1 MNYELSRHAHTALA
15 AREISMEWLERALQS
30 PARVEP
36 DDHDPDLV
44 HHLVTI
50 PEHGGRVLRVV
61 FNNRVAPC
69 RIVTLYFDRSLK
81 GKL

>member
-1 MNYELSRHAHTALA
+1 MNYELSRHAHTALME
-15 AREISMEWLERALQS
+15 REISEEWLERALQT

-50 PEHGGRVLRVV
+50 PEHGGRFLRVV